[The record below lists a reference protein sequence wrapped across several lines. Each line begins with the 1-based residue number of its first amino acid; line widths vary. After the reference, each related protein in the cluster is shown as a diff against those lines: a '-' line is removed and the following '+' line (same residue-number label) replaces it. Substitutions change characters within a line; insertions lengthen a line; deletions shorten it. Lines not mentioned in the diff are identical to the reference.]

1 MERLQIN
8 ETVLRELFAD
18 AAATQELADFLN
30 SVIDDELEKGD
41 GMDCDLVDAC
51 VDALEELQNA
61 NAQGADGVLLLLN
74 SEKFLKEIKKHSVLQ
89 KNHQRVLAVAS
100 AAAVLLL
107 VAASAHSKQTT
118 GDTLAKRI
126 EQKIEAWFSVERVEP
141 SEPTE
146 TQMQSEITTVPAEL
160 PTVPET
166 GPEPA
171 TVPEPET
178 RKVVTKINEP
188 TPQNEPVRIYGI
200 YPEDLK
206 TEYKVGETLD
216 MHGVRVM
223 TVLPDG
229 TERELALADCDVTTP
244 RGFSRD
250 PGKYPVTV
258 FYKGLSFSYTV
269 TVYAEKDTVI
279 LNSIYGTFS
288 EDFSFTVQSF
298 DGLDFSGMTVTAVYS
313 DGSTREIPLEDCEIT
328 VEPNFMELENKALV
342 TVSYEERAFSFILT
356 KEAE

>member
-1 MERLQIN
+1 MERLQMN

-18 AAATQELADFLN
+18 AAATQEIADFLN
-30 SVIDDELEKGD
+30 SVIDTELEKGD
-41 GMDCDLVDAC
+41 DMDCDMIDAC

-61 NAQGADGVLLLLN
+61 SMLGTDGVLMLLS

-89 KNHQRVLAVAS
+89 KNHQRVLALAS

-107 VAASAHSKQTT
+107 VASSAHSKQTT
-118 GDTLAKRI
+118 GETLAKRI

-141 SEPTE
+141 DEPTE
-146 TQMQSEITTVPAEL
+146 SQTQSEITTVPAEL

-171 TVPEPET
+171 FVPEPET
-178 RKVVTKINEP
+178 REAVTKINAP

-200 YPEDLK
+200 FPEDLK

-216 MHGVRVM
+216 MHGVRVIA
-223 TVLPDG
+223 VLEDG
-229 TERELALADCDVTTP
+229 TERELMLSDCDVTTP

-328 VEPNFMELENKALV
+328 VEPNFMELEDKALV
-342 TVSYEERAFSFILT
+342 TVTYEERAFSFILT